1 MTAIEKFDLWMAQVP
16 QGTLIHQELQEIAGN
31 REEIEARFGADLT
44 FGTAGLRGI
53 MGAGT
58 DRMNIYTVRRAAL
71 AYGQYIKTADLPD
84 TCVIAYDTRNNSK
97 LFSETCAV
105 ALAEQGIHVYLF
117 PEPMAH
123 AGIVLC
129 GAGTENRRRRGH
141 DSQPQSRG
149 L

>member
-71 AYGQYIKTADLPD
+71 AYGQYIKTADP
-84 TCVIAYDTRNNSK
+84 A
-97 LFSETCAV
+97 
-105 ALAEQGIHVYLF
+105 GYLRDR
-117 PEPMAH
+117 
-123 AGIVLC
+123 L
-129 GAGTENRRRRGH
+129 
-141 DSQPQSRG
+141 
-149 L
+149 